1 MPITHPLGTKKKMT
15 GGHTKCIVLGMTA
28 KVTLSFTDETIEDAR
43 RYAERDGLSLSAWM
57 DQAAR
62 EKAQRELFTAHAAV
76 VRRAGYD
83 RLEKHALDD
92 EREVEMVRNE
102 IRGRRAAQR

>member
-1 MPITHPLGTKKKMT
+1 
-15 GGHTKCIVLGMTA
+15 MTA

-43 RYAERDGLSLSAWM
+43 RYAERDGMSLSAWI

-62 EKAQRELFTAHAAV
+62 EKAAREIFSAHAAV

-83 RLEKHALDD
+83 RLEKQALDN
-92 EREVEMVRNE
+92 EREIELVRE
-102 IRGRRAAQR
+102 EFRGRRASKR

>member
-1 MPITHPLGTKKKMT
+1 
-15 GGHTKCIVLGMTA
+15 MTA

-43 RYAERDGLSLSAWM
+43 RFAERDGMSLSAWM

-62 EKAQRELFTAHAAV
+62 EKTLREVFNAHAAV
-76 VRRAGYD
+76 VRRAGFD

-102 IRGRRAAQR
+102 FRGRRAAQR